1 MEAAPKQEVEAA
13 VDDQEE
19 DVVKKHESKTLSH
32 WTVDEFALILDVGV
46 DVARIDVACR
56 LHLKRSTA
64 IRHACRM
71 EKVFY
76 RISWLHL
83 NFAFGGIWRKRG
95 MWLI

>member
-1 MEAAPKQEVEAA
+1 MEEAVA
-13 VDDQEE
+13 DDPEK
-19 DVVKKHESKTLSH
+19 DVVQKHESKTHSH

-46 DVARIDVACR
+46 DVASIDVACR
-56 LHLKRSTA
+56 LHLMRSTA

-76 RISWLHL
+76 RISWRYL